1 MYLLYSRRRFNI
13 ERKAYMDNK
22 ETIQTTIDAL
32 VKQIEMLSHR
42 SQMEAN
48 RKVPKVNLMEYSSII
63 LQLSRTLSELIV
75 IQRALED
82 NQYDQLS
89 GLINGRMR

>member
-1 MYLLYSRRRFNI
+1 
-13 ERKAYMDNK
+13 MDNK

>member
-1 MYLLYSRRRFNI
+1 
-13 ERKAYMDNK
+13 MDNK
-22 ETIQTTIDAL
+22 ETIQTTIDAI
-32 VKQIEMLSHR
+32 VRQIEMLSHR

-82 NQYDQLS
+82 NQSGQLTD
-89 GLINGRMR
+89 LINGRMR

>member
-1 MYLLYSRRRFNI
+1 
-13 ERKAYMDNK
+13 MDNK
-22 ETIQTTIDAL
+22 DTIQTTIDAV

-82 NQYDQLS
+82 NQYDQLA

>member
-1 MYLLYSRRRFNI
+1 
-13 ERKAYMDNK
+13 MDNK
-22 ETIQTTIDAL
+22 ETIQTTIDAI
-32 VKQIEMLSHR
+32 VRQIEMLSHR
-42 SQMEAN
+42 SQLESN
-48 RKVPKVNLMEYSSII
+48 RKVPKVNLLEYSSII

-82 NQYDQLS
+82 NQYDQLA